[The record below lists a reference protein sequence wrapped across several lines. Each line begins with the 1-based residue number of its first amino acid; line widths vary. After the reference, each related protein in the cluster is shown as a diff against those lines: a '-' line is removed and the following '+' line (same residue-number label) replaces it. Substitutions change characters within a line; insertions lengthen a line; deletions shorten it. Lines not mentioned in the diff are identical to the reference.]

1 MVAGFQKGYKQF
13 MSKNLIKN
21 YFNES
26 SSVIANLCEF
36 DEKII
41 SFAESIYSRKGKNKI
56 LVVGNGG
63 SSADADHFAGELI
76 CTYKSRSRD
85 AHSAISLSSSSPGL
99 TAWGNDFGFET
110 FFERQIKA
118 HGRKGDLLVCISTG
132 GGDVES
138 KASMNIVYAAIEAK
152 KLGIEIISLIGKG
165 GGELKKLSDLSFHIP
180 SSKTSFIQEAHM
192 SILHCVCEILDK
204 MEE

>member
-1 MVAGFQKGYKQF
+1 MYKDLVKDYF
-13 MSKNLIKN
+13 KNTSNLISALN
-21 YFNES
+21 
-26 SSVIANLCEF
+26 EF
-36 DEKII
+36 DDQII
-41 SFAESIYSRKGKNKI
+41 NFAEAIYKRKGKNKV

-76 CTYKSRSRD
+76 CTYSSRSRG
-85 AHSAISLSSSSPGL
+85 AYSAISLSASSPGL

-110 FFERQIKA
+110 FFERQVKA

-138 KASMNIVYAAIEAK
+138 KASMNIVHAAVEAK
-152 KLGIEIISLIGKG
+152 KRGIEVISLIGKG
-165 GGELKKLSDLSFHIP
+165 GGELKKLSDLNIHIP
-180 SSKTSFIQEAHM
+180 SNKTSFIQEAHM

-204 MEE
+204 KDG